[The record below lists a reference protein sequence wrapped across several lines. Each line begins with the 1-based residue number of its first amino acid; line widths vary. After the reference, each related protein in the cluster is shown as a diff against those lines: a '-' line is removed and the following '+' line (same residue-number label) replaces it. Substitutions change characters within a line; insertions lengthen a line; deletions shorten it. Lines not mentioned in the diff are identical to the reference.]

1 MPRRDRPD
9 AAAGPS
15 SRRSGRPGAHRGDR
29 STFRARPHHVL
40 VTLLGVVVL
49 VALAV
54 SGVVPGLR
62 TLSSA
67 GGPGLPTTSAAPSSA
82 TTPTTS
88 TSRSSGTTTPAAP
101 TTSPAVPPGPLTVVG
116 LGDSVPSAE
125 TCGCVGYVEQ
135 VGTQLADLTHRS
147 WVVHND
153 ATGGWTTADVA
164 DDLGSASTQAHLS
177 SADLVLVEV
186 GANDFNLDRVDDQGC
201 FPAAGSSC
209 WASTI
214 TGLHDGL
221 VRIIQGIH
229 SIDHR
234 PDLRI
239 ALLGYWN
246 VTVDGQVGRRLGE
259 AFVLGSDEL
268 TRLVNT
274 TVDQVATATGSVY
287 VDAYTPLKGVS
298 GTRDPTADL
307 LDDGDHPNATG
318 HVLLANAVLDELRTS
333 GSLGPWTLP
342 VGPGRPPTP
351 SAG

>member
-1 MPRRDRPD
+1 MVV
-9 AAAGPS
+9 G
-15 SRRSGRPGAHRGDR
+15 
-29 STFRARPHHVL
+29 
-40 VTLLGVVVL
+40 LLGVLVL

-54 SGVVPGLR
+54 SGVVPGLSSI
-62 TLSSA
+62 SSA
-67 GGPGLPTTSAAPSSA
+67 GGPDAPTSSA
-82 TTPTTS
+82 RGTAPTSGAGGSS
-88 TSRSSGTTTPAAP
+88 TSSGTTPVAP
-101 TTSPAVPPGPLTVVG
+101 PSPALPPGPLTVVG
-116 LGDSVPSAE
+116 LGDSVPSAD
-125 TCGCVGYVEQ
+125 TCGCMGYVEQ
-135 VGTQLADLTHRS
+135 VGSRLEELTHHS

-164 DDLGSASTQAHLS
+164 DDLGSASTQAHLAT
-177 SADLVLVEV
+177 ADLVLIEV

-209 WASTI
+209 WASTV

-221 VRIIQGIH
+221 IRIIQGIR

-246 VTVDGQVGRRLGE
+246 VTVDGTVGRRLGE
-259 AFVLGSDEL
+259 DFVLGSDEL

-274 TVDQVATATGSVY
+274 TVEQVATATGSVY
-287 VDAYTPLKGVS
+287 VDAYTPLKGPS

-318 HVLLANAVLDELRTS
+318 HLLLANAVLDELRTS
-333 GSLGPWTLP
+333 GAMLAWTP
-342 VGPGRPPTP
+342 PSGPGRQP
-351 SAG
+351 SSDGG

>member
-1 MPRRDRPD
+1 M
-9 AAAGPS
+9 
-15 SRRSGRPGAHRGDR
+15 
-29 STFRARPHHVL
+29 L
-40 VTLLGVVVL
+40 VALLGVVVL
-49 VALAV
+49 AALAV
-54 SGVVPGLR
+54 SGVVPGLSA
-62 TLSSA
+62 TSSA
-67 GGPGLPTTSAAPSSA
+67 GGPGSPTSAAPVPTTGTRGTSTTSPGATA
-82 TTPTTS
+82 TTP
-88 TSRSSGTTTPAAP
+88 PL
-101 TTSPAVPPGPLTVVG
+101 PPGPLTVVG

-135 VGTQLADLTHRS
+135 VGSQLQSLTHHS

-164 DDLGSASTQAHLS
+164 DDLGSPSTQSHLA

-221 VRIIQGIH
+221 LRIIQGIRG
-229 SIDHR
+229 IDHR

-246 VTVDGQVGRRLGE
+246 VTVDGSVGRRLGE
-259 AFVLGSDEL
+259 DFVLGSDEL

-274 TVDQVATATGSVY
+274 TVEQVATATGSVY

-318 HVLLANAVLDELRTS
+318 HVLLANAVIDELRTS
-333 GSLGPWTLP
+333 GSMGPWTVP
-342 VGPGRPPTP
+342 VGPGHPPTP